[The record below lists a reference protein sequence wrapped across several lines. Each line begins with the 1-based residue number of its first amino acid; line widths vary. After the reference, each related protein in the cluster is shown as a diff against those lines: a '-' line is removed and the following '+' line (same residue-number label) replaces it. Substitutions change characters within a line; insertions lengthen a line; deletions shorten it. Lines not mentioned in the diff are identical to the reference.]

1 MFWDLWS
8 ESTQFAQA
16 LLSEFGACDNGEEC
30 RMLRMNADHNKRIN
44 WTWISVIFSENL
56 PIKNRQLQNEMNVAF
71 FARMQ
76 AYNEHKSA
84 NQILIFEDAVINVGN
99 GYDISTSIF
108 TAPVSGIYVFM
119 CSIHAFN
126 NNGANFNVN
135 IMHNSDRATRFR
147 ADGVD
152 QTSGNAIL
160 NLRKGDRVF
169 VRIENGHDLWIF
181 GHIMSTFAGFLQQED
196 FTTNPVIG

>member
-1 MFWDLWS
+1 MVL
-8 ESTQFAQA
+8 
-16 LLSEFGACDNGEEC
+16 
-30 RMLRMNADHNKRIN
+30 
-44 WTWISVIFSENL
+44 FSDYQSRRV
-56 PIKNRQLQNEMNVAF
+56 RQLQNELNVAF

-84 NQILIFEDAVINVGN
+84 NQTLVFEDAVINVGN

-108 TAPVSGIYVFM
+108 TAPVNGIYVFM

-126 NNGANFNVN
+126 TNGASFDVD
-135 IMHNSDRATRFR
+135 IMHNSDMTTRFR

-160 NLRKGDRVF
+160 YLRKGDRVF
-169 VRIENGHDLWIF
+169 VRVENGHDLWIF
-181 GHIMSTFAGFLQQED
+181 GHTMSTFAGFLQQED
-196 FTTNPVIG
+196 FTTNPVVG